1 MKIFFRILLALV
13 VLPVLYL
20 ATVIALATI
29 RDYKPESQEQI
40 SKIDD
45 DFLLSDSATYSVLI
59 WNIGYSGLGAG
70 MDFFYDGG
78 KMVRDREEN
87 VRENLQNITG
97 FLLDNDTVDFILL
110 QEVDLNSH
118 RSYGIDMVDHL
129 NMALPG
135 YFPFF
140 TLNYKVSFVP
150 MPLLNPMGRV
160 QSGLLSLSKHVPS
173 ETVRHSFSASF
184 PWPKNLFMLDRCFLV
199 NQFKREGGKEF
210 LLVNTHNSAY
220 DNGTLSVAEIEQL
233 YGHLAEESKTEKSF
247 LVGGDWNQ
255 SPSINVKETIRE
267 AGYIFDTLDFVI
279 NSKAFP
285 AEGWSFHYD
294 DRVPTNR
301 RLMIPYNRE
310 KTPVTVID
318 YFLAS
323 PDIEVLSCQTIDLQF
338 ANSDH
343 HPVLLVFRF
352 K

>member
-1 MKIFFRILLALV
+1 MKTIFRILLIIV

-20 ATVIALATI
+20 ATVIGLATI
-29 RDYKPESQEQI
+29 KDYKPQPQEQI
-40 SKIDD
+40 SKIED
-45 DFLLSDSATYSVLI
+45 DFLLSDSASYSVLI

-78 KMVRDREEN
+78 KMVRDEEEN
-87 VRENLQNITG
+87 VRMNLQYITD
-97 FLLDNDTVDFILL
+97 FLLKNDTVDFMLL
-110 QEVDLNSH
+110 QEVDKNSH
-118 RSYGIDMVDHL
+118 RSYGIDMVDYL

-140 TLNYKVSFVP
+140 ALNYKVSFVP
-150 MPLLNPMGRV
+150 MPLLNPMGKV

-173 ETVRHSFSASF
+173 ETVRHSFLASF
-184 PWPKNLFMLDRCFLV
+184 PWPKNLFMLDRCYLV
-199 NQFKREGGKEF
+199 TQFKRESGKEF

-220 DNGTLSVAEIEQL
+220 DNGTLSQAEIEQL
-233 YGHLAEESKTEKSF
+233 YSHLAEETKSEKSF

-255 SPSINVKETIRE
+255 SPASSVKARIRDE
-267 AGYIFDTLDFVI
+267 GYIFDTLDFVI
-279 NSKAFP
+279 NNKVFP
-285 AEGWSFHYD
+285 DAGWSFQYD
-294 DRVPTNR
+294 DMVPSSR
-301 RLMIPYNRE
+301 RLMIPYDKK

-318 YFLAS
+318 YFLSS
-323 PDIEVLSCQTIDLQF
+323 PDIEVLSCKTIDLQF